1 MGIPRLTQDLRP
13 YLERCIVTRQTT
25 SDSEIR
31 IVNFVVDGPS
41 MVYHV
46 YKLLTRSIIG
56 SPLSLSNKPS
66 YALLNAAVQCFLSD
80 LEFCGAAM

>member
-13 YLERCIVTRQTT
+13 YLERCIVARQTT
-25 SDSEIR
+25 GGPERR
-31 IVNFVVDGPS
+31 IVKCVIDGPS

-46 YKLLTRSIIG
+46 YKLLVSSTIG
-56 SPLSLSNKPS
+56 STLSPSNQPS

-80 LEFCGAAM
+80 LESCGAAM